1 MAGRTYPTTLNGR
14 YFMVAGKLWRR
25 GLSRR
30 HHLRRQRGRYRRA
43 PASFY
48 GFNRPGVEADP
59 SLIQNW
65 WRQGMMDA
73 AKAHHDGIKACSETD
88 FTDDLKVIEAPTMVM
103 HGDED
108 EVVPIGDSAP
118 LTAKLLKRA
127 TLNI

>member
-1 MAGRTYPTTLNGR
+1 
-14 YFMVAGKLWRR
+14 
-25 GLSRR
+25 
-30 HHLRRQRGRYRRA
+30 
-43 PASFY
+43 
-48 GFNRPGVEADP
+48 
-59 SLIQNW
+59 
-65 WRQGMMDA
+65 MMDA